1 MDNITLGQI
10 ALLLAEIAG
19 VIVSIGTIVGVVI
32 KLSGWIKKNRREKEI
47 NPILEEIKK
56 IDKKVDNVNDNVS
69 NVRNEMSDKMEEN
82 YKQLNN
88 KIDSLEI
95 NQCKDVI
102 IDFISDVKSGKNV
115 SSKEERAYEAYDKY
129 TNVYHQ
135 NSYIHKLWEENINK
149 DNTKE

>member
-1 MDNITLGQI
+1 MGQITLGQI
-10 ALLLAEIAG
+10 AIALAAIAG
-19 VIVSIGTIVGVVI
+19 VIGSITVI
-32 KLSGWIKKNRREKEI
+32 AKFIIYFINLIKKNRTEKEI

-56 IDKKVDNVNDNVS
+56 VNDNVNS
-69 NVRNEMSDKMEEN
+69 VRKEMTTKMEEN
-82 YKQLNN
+82 YKKLNN

-95 NQCKDVI
+95 NQCKDAI

-135 NSYIHKLWEENINK
+135 NSYIHKLWEENINV
-149 DNTKE
+149 DTKKE

>member
-1 MDNITLGQI
+1 MEQITIGQI
-10 ALLLAEIAG
+10 FSIFAVLAGAIG
-19 VIVSIGTIVGVVI
+19 SIGIVIGAIVKFWKWVN
-32 KLSGWIKKNRREKEI
+32 KKEM

-56 IDKKVDNVNDNVS
+56 VNENVDNVRDDMTKKMDEAY
-69 NVRNEMSDKMEEN
+69 RQMNE
-82 YKQLNN
+82 

-95 NQCKDVI
+95 NQCKDAIV
-102 IDFISDVKSGKNV
+102 DFISDIKSGKNV

>member
-1 MDNITLGQI
+1 MEQTTIGQI
-10 ALLLAEIAG
+10 FSIFAVLAGAIG
-19 VIVSIGTIVGVVI
+19 SIGIVIGAIVKFWKWVN
-32 KLSGWIKKNRREKEI
+32 KKEM

-56 IDKKVDNVNDNVS
+56 VNDKIEKVNKNVDD
-69 NVRNEMSDKMEEN
+69 VRDDMTKKMDEAYRQMNE
-82 YKQLNN
+82 

-95 NQCKDVI
+95 NQCKDAIV
-102 IDFISDVKSGKNV
+102 DFISDIKSGKNV

>member
-1 MDNITLGQI
+1 MGQITLGQI
-10 ALLLAEIAG
+10 AIALAAIAG
-19 VIVSIGTIVGVVI
+19 VIGSITVI
-32 KLSGWIKKNRREKEI
+32 AKFIIYFINLIKKNRTEKEI

-56 IDKKVDNVNDNVS
+56 VNDNVNS
-69 NVRNEMSDKMEEN
+69 VRKEMTTKMEEN
-82 YKQLNN
+82 YKKLNN

-95 NQCKDVI
+95 NQCKDAI

-135 NSYIHKLWEENINK
+135 NSYIHKLWEENVNV
-149 DNTKE
+149 DTKKE

>member
-1 MDNITLGQI
+1 MEQITIGQI
-10 ALLLAEIAG
+10 FSIFAVLAGAIG
-19 VIVSIGTIVGVVI
+19 SIGIVIGAIVKFWKWVN
-32 KLSGWIKKNRREKEI
+32 KKEM

-56 IDKKVDNVNDNVS
+56 VNENVDNVRND
-69 NVRNEMSDKMEEN
+69 MTKKMDEA
-82 YKQLNN
+82 YKQMNE

-95 NQCKDVI
+95 NQCKDAIV
-102 IDFISDVKSGKNV
+102 DFISDVKSGKNV

>member
-69 NVRNEMSDKMEEN
+69 NIRNEMSNKMEEN
-82 YKQLNN
+82 YKQLND

-95 NQCKDVI
+95 NQCKDAI

-135 NSYIHKLWEENINK
+135 NSYIHKLWEENVNT
-149 DNTKE
+149 TKE

>member
-1 MDNITLGQI
+1 MEQITIGQI
-10 ALLLAEIAG
+10 FSIFAVLAGAIG
-19 VIVSIGTIVGVVI
+19 SIGIVVGAIVKFWKWVN
-32 KLSGWIKKNRREKEI
+32 KKEM

-56 IDKKVDNVNDNVS
+56 VNKNVDNVREDMTKKMDEAYQQM
-69 NVRNEMSDKMEEN
+69 NE
-82 YKQLNN
+82 

-95 NQCKDVI
+95 NQCKDAIV
-102 IDFISDVKSGKNV
+102 DFISDVKSGKNV

>member
-1 MDNITLGQI
+1 MEQITIGQI
-10 ALLLAEIAG
+10 FSIFAVLAGAIG
-19 VIVSIGTIVGVVI
+19 SIGIVIGAVV
-32 KLSGWIKKNRREKEI
+32 KFWKWVNKKEM

-56 IDKKVDNVNDNVS
+56 VNENVDNVRDDMTKKMDEAHKQM
-69 NVRNEMSDKMEEN
+69 NE
-82 YKQLNN
+82 

-95 NQCKDVI
+95 NQCKDAIV
-102 IDFISDVKSGKNV
+102 DFISDVKSGKNV

>member
-1 MDNITLGQI
+1 MDNITLGQVVI
-10 ALLLAEIAG
+10 FLAEIAG
-19 VIVSIGTIVGVVI
+19 VIVSIGTIVGVII
-32 KLSGWIKKNRREKEI
+32 KLSSWIKKNRKEKEI

-56 IDKKVDNVNDNVS
+56 MDKKIDGVNSNVS
-69 NVRNEMSDKMEEN
+69 QVRDEMSSKMEEN

-88 KIDSLEI
+88 KIDSLEV

-135 NSYIHKLWEENINK
+135 NSYIHKLGEENVST
-149 DNTKE
+149 TKE

>member
-1 MDNITLGQI
+1 MEQITIGQI
-10 ALLLAEIAG
+10 FSIFAVLAGAIG
-19 VIVSIGTIVGVVI
+19 SIGIVIGAVV
-32 KLSGWIKKNRREKEI
+32 KFWKWVNKKEM

-56 IDKKVDNVNDNVS
+56 VNENVDNVRDD
-69 NVRNEMSDKMEEN
+69 MTKKMDEA
-82 YKQLNN
+82 YKQMNE

-102 IDFISDVKSGKNV
+102 VDFISDVKSGKNV

>member
-1 MDNITLGQI
+1 MEQITIGQI
-10 ALLLAEIAG
+10 FSIFAVLAGAIG
-19 VIVSIGTIVGVVI
+19 SIGIVIGAVV
-32 KLSGWIKKNRREKEI
+32 KFWKWVNKKEM

-56 IDKKVDNVNDNVS
+56 VNENVDNVRDD
-69 NVRNEMSDKMEEN
+69 MTKKMDEA
-82 YKQLNN
+82 YKQMND

-95 NQCKDVI
+95 NQCKDAI
-102 IDFISDVKSGKNV
+102 ADFISDVKSGKNV

>member
-1 MDNITLGQI
+1 MEQITIGQI
-10 ALLLAEIAG
+10 FSIFAVLAGAIG
-19 VIVSIGTIVGVVI
+19 SIGIVVGAVV
-32 KLSGWIKKNRREKEI
+32 KFWKWVNKKEM

-56 IDKKVDNVNDNVS
+56 IDDKIEKVNKNVDDVRDDMTKKMDEAY
-69 NVRNEMSDKMEEN
+69 RQMNE
-82 YKQLNN
+82 

-95 NQCKDVI
+95 NQCKDAIV
-102 IDFISDVKSGKNV
+102 DFISDVKSGKNV

>member
-69 NVRNEMSDKMEEN
+69 NVRNEMSNKMEEN
-82 YKQLNN
+82 YKQLND

-95 NQCKDVI
+95 NQCKDAI

-135 NSYIHKLWEENINK
+135 NSYIHKLWEENVNT
-149 DNTKE
+149 TKE

>member
-1 MDNITLGQI
+1 MEQITIGQI
-10 ALLLAEIAG
+10 FSIFAVLAGAIG
-19 VIVSIGTIVGVVI
+19 SIGIVIGAIVKFWKWVN
-32 KLSGWIKKNRREKEI
+32 KKEM

-56 IDKKVDNVNDNVS
+56 VNDKIEKVNKNVDD
-69 NVRNEMSDKMEEN
+69 VRDDMTKKMDEAYRQMNE
-82 YKQLNN
+82 

-95 NQCKDVI
+95 NQCKDAIV
-102 IDFISDVKSGKNV
+102 DFISDIKSGKNV

>member
-1 MDNITLGQI
+1 MEQITIGQI
-10 ALLLAEIAG
+10 FSIFAVLAGAIG
-19 VIVSIGTIVGVVI
+19 SIGIVIGAIVKFWKWVN
-32 KLSGWIKKNRREKEI
+32 KKEM

-56 IDKKVDNVNDNVS
+56 VNDKIEKVNKNVDD
-69 NVRNEMSDKMEEN
+69 VRDDMTKKMDKAYRQMNE
-82 YKQLNN
+82 

-95 NQCKDVI
+95 NQCKDAIV
-102 IDFISDVKSGKNV
+102 DFISDIKSGKNV

>member
-1 MDNITLGQI
+1 MGQITLEQI
-10 ALLLAEIAG
+10 AIALAAIAG
-19 VIVSIGTIVGVVI
+19 VIGSITVI
-32 KLSGWIKKNRREKEI
+32 AKFIIYFINLIKKNRTEKEI

-56 IDKKVDNVNDNVS
+56 VNDNVNS
-69 NVRNEMSDKMEEN
+69 VRKEMTTKMEEN
-82 YKQLNN
+82 YKKLNN

-135 NSYIHKLWEENINK
+135 NSYIHKLWEENI
-149 DNTKE
+149 DVDTKKE

>member
-1 MDNITLGQI
+1 MEQITIGQI
-10 ALLLAEIAG
+10 FSIFAVLAGAIG
-19 VIVSIGTIVGVVI
+19 SIGIVVGAIVKFWKWVN
-32 KLSGWIKKNRREKEI
+32 KKEM

-56 IDKKVDNVNDNVS
+56 IDDKIEKVNKNVDDVRDDMTKKMDEAY
-69 NVRNEMSDKMEEN
+69 RQMNE
-82 YKQLNN
+82 

-95 NQCKDVI
+95 NQCKDAIV
-102 IDFISDVKSGKNV
+102 DFISDIKSGKNV

>member
-1 MDNITLGQI
+1 MEQITIGQI
-10 ALLLAEIAG
+10 FSIFAVLAGAIG
-19 VIVSIGTIVGVVI
+19 SIGIVVGAIVKFWKWVN
-32 KLSGWIKKNRREKEI
+32 KKEM

-56 IDKKVDNVNDNVS
+56 VNKNVDNVREDMTKKMDEAY
-69 NVRNEMSDKMEEN
+69 RQMNE
-82 YKQLNN
+82 

-95 NQCKDVI
+95 NQCKDAIV
-102 IDFISDVKSGKNV
+102 DFISDVKSGKNV

>member
-1 MDNITLGQI
+1 MDNITLGQVFI
-10 ALLLAEIAG
+10 LLAEIAG

-32 KLSGWIKKNRREKEI
+32 KLSSWIKKKRKEKEI

-56 IDKKVDNVNDNVS
+56 LDKKVDEVNKNVDNV
-69 NVRNEMSDKMEEN
+69 RDEMSDKMEEN
-82 YKQLNN
+82 YKQLNE

-95 NQCKDVI
+95 NQCKDAI

-129 TNVYHQ
+129 TNVYNQ
-135 NSYIHKLWEENINK
+135 NSYIHKLWEENVNT
-149 DNTKE
+149 TKE

>member
-1 MDNITLGQI
+1 MDNITLGQVVI
-10 ALLLAEIAG
+10 FLAEIAG

-32 KLSGWIKKNRREKEI
+32 KLSSWIKKNRKEKEI

-56 IDKKVDNVNDNVS
+56 MDKKIDGVNSNVS
-69 NVRNEMSDKMEEN
+69 HVRDEMSSKMEEN

-95 NQCKDVI
+95 NQCKDAI

-135 NSYIHKLWEENINK
+135 NSYIHKLWEENV
-149 DNTKE
+149 NTKKE

>member
-1 MDNITLGQI
+1 MEQITIGQI
-10 ALLLAEIAG
+10 FSIFAVLAGAIG
-19 VIVSIGTIVGVVI
+19 SIGIVVGAVV
-32 KLSGWIKKNRREKEI
+32 KFWKWVNKKEM

-56 IDKKVDNVNDNVS
+56 VNKNVDD
-69 NVRNEMSDKMEEN
+69 VRNDMTKKMDEAYRQMNE
-82 YKQLNN
+82 

-95 NQCKDVI
+95 NQCKDAIV
-102 IDFISDVKSGKNV
+102 DFISDVKSGKNV

>member
-1 MDNITLGQI
+1 MGQITLGQI
-10 ALLLAEIAG
+10 AIALATIAG
-19 VIVSIGTIVGVVI
+19 VIGSITVI
-32 KLSGWIKKNRREKEI
+32 AKFIIYFINLIKKNRTEKEI

-56 IDKKVDNVNDNVS
+56 VNDNVNS
-69 NVRNEMSDKMEEN
+69 VRKEMTTKMEEN
-82 YKQLNN
+82 YKKLNN

-95 NQCKDVI
+95 NQCKDAI

-135 NSYIHKLWEENINK
+135 NSYIHKLWEENINV
-149 DNTKE
+149 DTKKE

>member
-1 MDNITLGQI
+1 MDNITLGQVVI
-10 ALLLAEIAG
+10 FLAEIAG
-19 VIVSIGTIVGVVI
+19 IIVSIGTIVGVVI
-32 KLSGWIKKNRREKEI
+32 KLSSWIKKNRKEKEI

-56 IDKKVDNVNDNVS
+56 IDKKVDEVNNNVS
-69 NVRNEMSDKMEEN
+69 NVRDEMSDKMEEN
-82 YKQLNN
+82 YKQLNS

-95 NQCKDVI
+95 NQCKDAI

-135 NSYIHKLWEENINK
+135 NSYIHKLWEENVNT
-149 DNTKE
+149 TKE

>member
-1 MDNITLGQI
+1 MEQITIGQI
-10 ALLLAEIAG
+10 FSIFAVLAGAIG
-19 VIVSIGTIVGVVI
+19 SIGIVIGAIVKFWKWVN
-32 KLSGWIKKNRREKEI
+32 KKEM

-56 IDKKVDNVNDNVS
+56 VNDKIEKVNKNVDD
-69 NVRNEMSDKMEEN
+69 VRDDMSKKMDESYRQMNE
-82 YKQLNN
+82 

-95 NQCKDVI
+95 NQCKDAIV
-102 IDFISDVKSGKNV
+102 DFISDVKSGKNV

>member
-1 MDNITLGQI
+1 MEQITIGQI
-10 ALLLAEIAG
+10 FSIFAVLAGAIG
-19 VIVSIGTIVGVVI
+19 SIGIVIGAIVKFWKWVN
-32 KLSGWIKKNRREKEI
+32 KKEM

-56 IDKKVDNVNDNVS
+56 VNENVDNVRDD
-69 NVRNEMSDKMEEN
+69 MTKKMDGA
-82 YKQLNN
+82 YKQMNE

-102 IDFISDVKSGKNV
+102 VDFISDVKSGKNV

>member
-1 MDNITLGQI
+1 MEQITIGQI
-10 ALLLAEIAG
+10 FSIFAVLAGAIG
-19 VIVSIGTIVGVVI
+19 SIGIVIGAIVKFWKWVN
-32 KLSGWIKKNRREKEI
+32 KKEM

-56 IDKKVDNVNDNVS
+56 VNDKIEKVNKNVDD
-69 NVRNEMSDKMEEN
+69 VRDDMTKKMDEAYRQMNE
-82 YKQLNN
+82 

-95 NQCKDVI
+95 NQCKDAIV
-102 IDFISDVKSGKNV
+102 DFISDIKSSKNV

>member
-1 MDNITLGQI
+1 MEQITIGQI
-10 ALLLAEIAG
+10 FSIFAVLAGAIG
-19 VIVSIGTIVGVVI
+19 SIGIVIGAIVKFWKWVN
-32 KLSGWIKKNRREKEI
+32 KKEM

-56 IDKKVDNVNDNVS
+56 IDDKIEKVNKNVDDVRDDMTKKMDEAY
-69 NVRNEMSDKMEEN
+69 RQMNE
-82 YKQLNN
+82 

-95 NQCKDVI
+95 NQCKDAIV
-102 IDFISDVKSGKNV
+102 DFISDIKSGKNV

>member
-1 MDNITLGQI
+1 MEQITIGQI
-10 ALLLAEIAG
+10 FSIFAVLAGAIG
-19 VIVSIGTIVGVVI
+19 SIGIVIGAVV
-32 KLSGWIKKNRREKEI
+32 KFWKWVNKKEM

-56 IDKKVDNVNDNVS
+56 VNENVDNVRDDMTKKIDEAY
-69 NVRNEMSDKMEEN
+69 RQMNE
-82 YKQLNN
+82 

-95 NQCKDVI
+95 NQCKDAIV
-102 IDFISDVKSGKNV
+102 DFISDIKSGKNV

>member
-69 NVRNEMSDKMEEN
+69 NVRNEMSNKIEEN
-82 YKQLNN
+82 YKQLND

-95 NQCKDVI
+95 NQCKDAI

-135 NSYIHKLWEENINK
+135 NSYIHKLWEENVNT
-149 DNTKE
+149 TKE

>member
-1 MDNITLGQI
+1 MEQITIGQI
-10 ALLLAEIAG
+10 FSIFAVLAGAIG
-19 VIVSIGTIVGVVI
+19 SIGIVIGAIVKFWKWVN
-32 KLSGWIKKNRREKEI
+32 KKEM

-56 IDKKVDNVNDNVS
+56 VNENVDNVRDD
-69 NVRNEMSDKMEEN
+69 MTKKMDEV
-82 YKQLNN
+82 YKQMNE

-95 NQCKDVI
+95 NQCKDAIV
-102 IDFISDVKSGKNV
+102 DFISDIKSGKNV

>member
-1 MDNITLGQI
+1 MEQITIGQI
-10 ALLLAEIAG
+10 FSIFAVLAGAIG
-19 VIVSIGTIVGVVI
+19 SIGIVVGAIVKFWKWVN
-32 KLSGWIKKNRREKEI
+32 KKEM

-56 IDKKVDNVNDNVS
+56 VNKNVDNVRDDMTKKMDEAY
-69 NVRNEMSDKMEEN
+69 RQMNE
-82 YKQLNN
+82 

-95 NQCKDVI
+95 NQCKDAIV
-102 IDFISDVKSGKNV
+102 DFISDVKSGKNV

>member
-1 MDNITLGQI
+1 MGQITLGQI
-10 ALLLAEIAG
+10 AIALAAIAG
-19 VIVSIGTIVGVVI
+19 VIGSITVI
-32 KLSGWIKKNRREKEI
+32 AKFIIYFINLIKKNRTEKEI

-56 IDKKVDNVNDNVS
+56 VNDNVNS
-69 NVRNEMSDKMEEN
+69 VRKEMTTKMEEN
-82 YKQLNN
+82 HKKLNN

-95 NQCKDVI
+95 NQCKDAI

-135 NSYIHKLWEENINK
+135 NSYIHKLWEENINV
-149 DNTKE
+149 DTKKE

>member
-1 MDNITLGQI
+1 MGQITLEQI
-10 ALLLAEIAG
+10 AIALAAIAG
-19 VIVSIGTIVGVVI
+19 VIGSITVI
-32 KLSGWIKKNRREKEI
+32 AKFIIYFTNLIKKNRTEKEI

-56 IDKKVDNVNDNVS
+56 VNDNVNS
-69 NVRNEMSDKMEEN
+69 VRKEMTTKMEEN
-82 YKQLNN
+82 YKKLNN

-135 NSYIHKLWEENINK
+135 NSYIHKLWEENI
-149 DNTKE
+149 DVDTKKE